1 MDRNVMEKL
10 KVASFFT
17 GIGGFDIGFEQAG
30 FDVSFQCEIHTFCK
44 SVLNYHWSEVLRVPD
59 ILTIDPETVPDS
71 EVWCGGFPCQDLSVA
86 RGSKGRHGLNG
97 SRSRLFFRLSEL
109 AKIKKPRVIL
119 IENVHGLLSSN
130 NGKDFAELLSTLSR
144 LNYAVSWRLLNSR
157 YFGIPQSRPRIYI
170 CAWMNNPIAAGN
182 ALFEARSPAYLKN
195 ERSAFLSTSWQRGP
209 GPIPPKL
216 AFCLAA
222 TSGRHTGTDWSR
234 TYIPYINEVRR
245 LTPLECERMQGFPD
259 HWTELHLENIG
270 VEKSDGL
277 RYHAL
282 GNAVSITVVKW
293 IAERIHKQLN
303 STEIVCTS
311 GSNLLKFV
319 TDSLERWPGLQSS
332 KMISNKL
339 STTQESDVKIIW
351 PNAGIIWND
360 EFIANNTFPSPCKPI
375 HADLIDI
382 VERDRPDTRY
392 FLSPNAAEGILRRV
406 DSQNRHLF
414 PHLRSALEELSGRSL
429 HKNVDLEISLQMELS
444 LLESIEC
451 V

>member
-1 MDRNVMEKL
+1 MKKL

-30 FDVSFQCEIHTFCK
+30 FDVSFQCEIHTFCN
-44 SVLNYHWSEVLRVPD
+44 SVLNYHWSKTLRTKD
-59 ILTIDPETVPDS
+59 ILTIDPGSVPNS

-97 SRSRLFFRLSEL
+97 SRSGLFFRLTEL
-109 AKIKKPRVIL
+109 AEIKKPRVIL
-119 IENVHGLLSSN
+119 IENVHGLLNSN
-130 NGKDFAELLSTLSR
+130 NGKDFAELLYTLSN
-144 LNYAVSWRLLNSR
+144 LNYAVSWRLLNSQ

-170 CAWMNNPIAAGN
+170 CAWMDSPIAAGSV
-182 ALFEARSPAYLKN
+182 LFENRPPEHSRN
-195 ERSAFLSTSWQRGP
+195 ERSEFLSTSWKRGS

-234 TYIPYINEVRR
+234 TYIPYANEVRR
-245 LTPLECERMQGFPD
+245 LTPLECERLQGFPD
-259 HWTELHLENIG
+259 HWTKLHLEDIG
-270 VEKSDGL
+270 VEKVDGL

-282 GNAVSITVVKW
+282 GNAVSVSVVRW
-293 IAERIHKQLN
+293 IAERIRGQLKLN
-303 STEIVCTS
+303 STETMCNLR
-311 GSNLLKFV
+311 SNQLKFL
-319 TDSLERWPGLQSS
+319 TESLERWPGLRGS
-332 KMISNKL
+332 KMISSKL
-339 STTQESDVKIIW
+339 STVQASDTKIIW
-351 PNAGIIWND
+351 PKAGILWKD
-360 EFIANNTFPSPCKPI
+360 EFIANNTPSSPCKPI

-382 VERDRPDTRY
+382 VERDRPDLRY

-414 PHLRSALEELSGRSL
+414 PHLRSALEQLSGRSL
-429 HKNVDLEISLQMELS
+429 YKNRDLDISLQDELS
-444 LLESIEC
+444 LLESVEC